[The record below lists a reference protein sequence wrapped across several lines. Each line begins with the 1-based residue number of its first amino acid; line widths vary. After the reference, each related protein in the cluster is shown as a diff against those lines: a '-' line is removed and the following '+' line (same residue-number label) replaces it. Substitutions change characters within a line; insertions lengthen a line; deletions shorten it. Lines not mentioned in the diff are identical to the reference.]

1 MEVDMLDDLK
11 YIHEK
16 DAQDSLGIAAA
27 QPQQLL
33 HDFSIPSQDFKGIS
47 NVVYAAMGGSALAA
61 TILGSAPGFR
71 VPFEITR
78 QYNIPQYVS
87 DKTLFIAASYSGNT
101 EETIAALSEA
111 AQKKARI
118 VVVSGGG
125 KLQEIAEKNNYLHI
139 LLPKAQQPRY
149 AVFYNLKALLQLL
162 GNTGLLHEEVSKV
175 DLQKTANFLETE
187 SAKLIPTVPIAQ
199 NPAKQ
204 LARECMGKSIVVYS
218 GPFMAPAAYKWKI
231 SFNENAKNVAWY
243 GTLPEFSHNEF
254 IGWSSHPTV
263 KPYTIIDL
271 ETSYDHPQVTKRF
284 DISARLLSGKM
295 PQPHVVHASGESPL
309 QHMLWTILM
318 GDFVS
323 IYLGLLNGQNPTPV
337 ALVEKMKKE
346 LV

>member
-1 MEVDMLDDLK
+1 MLDDLK

-16 DAQDSLGIAAA
+16 DAQDALGIAAT
-27 QPQQLL
+27 QPQQLK
-33 HDFSIPSQDFKGIS
+33 HEFTIAQQDYS
-47 NVVYAAMGGSALAA
+47 SVTNVVYAAMGGSALAA

-71 VPFEITR
+71 VPFEISR
-78 QYNIPQYVS
+78 QYSIPHYVT

-101 EETIAALSEA
+101 EETIAALAEA
-111 AQKKARI
+111 EQKNARI
-118 VVVSGGG
+118 VVISGGG
-125 KLQEIAEKNNYLHI
+125 KLQEIAEKNKHLHI

-149 AVFYNLKALLQLL
+149 AVFYNFKALLQLL
-162 GNTGLLHEEVSKV
+162 NGTSLLNEEISTS
-175 DLQKTANFLETE
+175 DLQKTAAFLEAE
-187 SAKLIPTVPIAQ
+187 SVKLLPTVAIAK

-218 GPFMAPAAYKWKI
+218 GPFLAPAAYKWKI
-231 SFNENAKNVAWY
+231 SFNENAKNVAWF

-263 KPYTIIDL
+263 KPYIIIDL

-284 DISARLLSGKM
+284 EVSARLLSGKM
-295 PQPHVVHASGESPL
+295 PQPHVIRASGDSQL

-337 ALVEKMKKE
+337 DLVEKMKKE

>member
-1 MEVDMLDDLK
+1 MLDDLK

-16 DAQDSLGIAAA
+16 DAQDALGIAAK

-33 HDFSIPSQDFKGIS
+33 HDFKIPAQDFSTIT
-47 NVVYAAMGGSALAA
+47 NIVYAAMGGSALAA
-61 TILGSAPGFR
+61 TIASSAPGFS
-71 VPFEITR
+71 VPFEISR
-78 QYNIPQYVS
+78 QYQIPHYVS
-87 DKTLFIAASYSGNT
+87 EKTLFIAASYSGNT
-101 EETIAALSEA
+101 EETIAALKEA
-111 AQKKARI
+111 ETRKARI
-118 VVVSGGG
+118 VIISGGG
-125 KLQEIAEKNNYLHI
+125 ELQEIAEKKGYLHI
-139 LLPKAQQPRY
+139 QLPKAEQPRY
-149 AVFYNLKALLQLL
+149 AVFYNLKAVLQLL
-162 GNTGLLHEEVSKV
+162 NATKLLASDV
-175 DLQKTANFLETE
+175 TAKELEATVAFLSAE
-187 SAKLIPTVPIAQ
+187 SAKLIPTVTTQQ

-204 LARECMGKSIVVYS
+204 LALECMGKSIVVYS
-218 GPFMAPAAYKWKI
+218 GPFLAPAAYKWKI

-284 DISARLLSGKM
+284 EVTTRLLSGKR
-295 PQPHVVHASGESPL
+295 PQPHVVRALGDTPL
-309 QHMLWTILM
+309 GHMLWTVLM

-337 ALVEKMKKE
+337 DLVEKMKKE

>member
-1 MEVDMLDDLK
+1 MLDDLK

-16 DAQDSLGIAAA
+16 DAQDALGIAAT

-33 HDFSIPSQDFKGIS
+33 HDFKIATQDYSSIF

-61 TILGSAPGFR
+61 TILSSAPGFR

-78 QYNIPQYVS
+78 QYNIPHYVS
-87 DKTLFIAASYSGNT
+87 EKTLFIAASYSGNT
-101 EETIAALSEA
+101 EETIAAVTEA
-111 AQKKARI
+111 AEKKARI
-118 VVVSGGG
+118 VVISGGG
-125 KLQEIAEKNNYLHI
+125 KLQEIAEKHNYLHI

-162 GNTGLLHEEVSKV
+162 TGSSLLNEDISED
-175 DLQKTANFLETE
+175 DLQKTATFLDTE
-187 SAKLIPTVPIAQ
+187 SAKLIPTIPISQ

-218 GPFMAPAAYKWKI
+218 GPFLSPAAYKWKI

-284 DISARLLSGKM
+284 EVSTRLLSGKM
-295 PQPHVVHASGESPL
+295 PQPHVVQALGGTPM
-309 QHMLWTILM
+309 QHMLWTVLM

-323 IYLGLLNGQNPTPV
+323 IYLGLLNGVNPTPV
-337 ALVEKMKKE
+337 DLVEKMKKE